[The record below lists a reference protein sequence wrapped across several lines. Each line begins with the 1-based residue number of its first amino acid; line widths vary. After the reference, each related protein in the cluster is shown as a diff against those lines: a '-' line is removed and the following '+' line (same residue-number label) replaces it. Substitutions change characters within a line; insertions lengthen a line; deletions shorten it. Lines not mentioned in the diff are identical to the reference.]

1 MTYFSIVLEQIFI
14 FVIYAVTMSVLSA
27 LPTMTSVTMLA
38 QIQKSADELKEREKH
53 MKPKIILFD
62 LDGTLLPMDQDV
74 FVKYYFGCLAAKM
87 IPCGYDAKKLVEGIW
102 TGIAGM
108 VQNDGSCTN
117 EEAFWKCFSG
127 IFGDRVFA
135 DKPLFEEF
143 YRVEFQQARKVC
155 GFDPLASET
164 VNRLKEMG
172 LRVVL
177 ATNPVFPAIATE
189 SRIRWAG
196 LEPESFEW
204 YTTYENSYYCK
215 PNPDYYREIMQRL
228 GCAPK
233 DCLMVGNDV
242 EEDMAVETLGM
253 RVFLLTNCLINKE
266 EKDISVYPHG
276 NLEDQMRYIENM

>member
-1 MTYFSIVLEQIFI
+1 MYQAIF
-14 FVIYAVTMSVLSA
+14 
-27 LPTMTSVTMLA
+27 
-38 QIQKSADELKEREKH
+38 
-53 MKPKIILFD
+53 FD
-62 LDGTLLPMDQDV
+62 LDGTLLPMDNDLYA
-74 FVKYYFGCLAAKM
+74 KTYFSQVADYFA
-87 IPCGYDAKKLVEGIW
+87 PHGYDRKQLIQGI
-102 TGIAGM
+102 GAGTMAM
-108 VQNDGSCTN
+108 VDNDGKRSN
-117 EEAFWKCFSG
+117 EAVFWSVFSHLMG
-127 IFGDRVFA
+127 QQVLD
-135 DKPLFEEF
+135 DMPLFEEF

-242 EEDMAVETLGM
+242 EEDMAAETLGM

-276 NLEDQMRYIENM
+276 NLEDLMRYIENM